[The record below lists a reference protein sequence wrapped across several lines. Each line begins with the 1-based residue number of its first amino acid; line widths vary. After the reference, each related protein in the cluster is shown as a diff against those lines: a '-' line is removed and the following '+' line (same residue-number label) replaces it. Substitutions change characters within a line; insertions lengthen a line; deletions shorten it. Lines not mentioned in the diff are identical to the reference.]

1 MQCHNRLMTE
11 QRKPEPE
18 SSLAGLEARFRRDLE
33 LLTLPPEKDW
43 LEPRVHPQYGPVLD
57 VAIIGAGMAGLSAAF
72 ALRCQAVRSLRVF
85 DRAPQGFEGPWATTA
100 RMETLRS
107 PPELSGPSFQLASLT
122 FRAWFEAQ
130 FGPAAWSKLYRIPR
144 LQWMDYLRWY
154 RRMID
159 VPIENGAE
167 LIDIGGDSDT
177 VLLTLR
183 SREGTRE
190 VAARRVV
197 LANGRDGLGGP
208 YTPEIFR
215 GLDPRF
221 VMHSLG
227 EIDFS
232 KLRGKTVSILG
243 AGSTACD
250 CAAEALEHGAAHAAM
265 VMRRADVPRIN
276 KNMGIGSA
284 GFWQGFY
291 SLTDA
296 QKWEIVN
303 YVDDQGVPAPRNS
316 MLRCS
321 RHRNFSILPSCAV
334 RAASVRDGRVMLDT
348 TRGKLAFD
356 RLILATGLTVDWGQR
371 PEFAAL
377 KPHVQLWRDHFLPPR
392 GVEYAQ
398 AEHPYLG
405 AHFEFRRRESA
416 PIWVNR
422 IHCFNYAATMSH
434 GPISGD
440 IPAISLGAERTAR
453 GVVNGLFAEDYA
465 RTSQRLASWS
475 NPELRGDEYVLDED
489 VSKFLAD
496 EPADAKT

>member
-1 MQCHNRLMTE
+1 MTD
-11 QRKPEPE
+11 QRKPDSE
-18 SSLAGLEARFRRDLE
+18 SSLARLEARFRRDLE
-33 LLTLPPEKDW
+33 LLTLPPAKDW
-43 LEPRVHPQYGPVLD
+43 LEPRVHPQYGPALD
-57 VAIIGAGMAGLSAAF
+57 VAIIGAGMAGLAAAF
-72 ALRCQAVRSLRVF
+72 ALKCQAVRSLRVF
-85 DRAPQGFEGPWATTA
+85 DRAPTGFEGLWATTA

-107 PPELSGPSFQLASLT
+107 PPELSGPSFQFSSLT

-130 FGPAAWSKLYRIPR
+130 FGAAEWSKLYRIPR

-159 VPIENGAE
+159 VPVENGTE
-167 LIDIGGDSDT
+167 LIDIGGDGDL

-183 SREGTRE
+183 SASGTRRI
-190 VAARRVV
+190 AARRLV

-208 YTPEIFR
+208 CTPKIFR
-215 GLDPRF
+215 GLDPRY

-227 EIDFS
+227 EIDFA
-232 KLRGKTVSILG
+232 KMRGKTVGVIG

-250 CAAEALEHGAAHAAM
+250 CSAEALEHGAARAAM
-265 VMRRADVPRIN
+265 LVRRADVPRIN

-284 GFWQGFY
+284 GFWQGFH

-296 QKWEIVN
+296 QKWEMVN

-321 RHRNFSILPSCAV
+321 RHKNFSIIARCAV
-334 RAASVRDGRVMLDT
+334 RAAAVRDGCVMLDT
-348 TRGKLAFD
+348 TRGRLAFD
-356 RLILATGLTVDWGQR
+356 RLILATGLAVDWSQR
-371 PEFAAL
+371 AEFAAL
-377 KPHVQLWRDHFLPPR
+377 KPHLQLWRDHFVPD
-392 GVEYAQ
+392 GNSDYAQ

-405 AHFEFRRRESA
+405 AHFEFLPCDGA
-416 PIWVNR
+416 PGWVNR

-440 IPAISLGAERTAR
+440 IPAISIGAERTAR
-453 GVVNGLFAEDYA
+453 GVVNGLFAEDCQRTWA
-465 RTSQRLASWS
+465 RLHGWS

-496 EPADAKT
+496 EPAEAKT

>member
-1 MQCHNRLMTE
+1 MTE
-11 QRKPEPE
+11 QRKPDSET
-18 SSLAGLEARFRRDLE
+18 SLAGLEARFRRDLE
-33 LLTLPPEKDW
+33 LLTLPPAKDW
-43 LEPRVHPQYGPVLD
+43 LEPRVHPQFGPVLD
-57 VAIIGAGMAGLSAAF
+57 AAIIGAGMAGLAAAF
-72 ALRCQAVRSLRVF
+72 ALKCQAVRSLCVF
-85 DRAPQGFEGPWATTA
+85 DRAPEGFEGPWATTA

-107 PPELSGPSFQLASLT
+107 PPELSGPSFQFASLT

-130 FGPAAWSKLYRIPR
+130 FGAAEWGKLYRIPR

-154 RRMID
+154 RRMTD
-159 VPIENGAE
+159 VPVESGTE
-167 LIDIGGDSDT
+167 LIDIGGDGEL
-177 VLLTLR
+177 VVLTLR
-183 SREGTRE
+183 FSYGTRK

-215 GLDPRF
+215 GLDARY

-227 EIDFS
+227 AIDFS
-232 KLRGKTVSILG
+232 KLRGKTVGVIG

-250 CAAEALEHGAAHAAM
+250 CAAEALEHGAARAAM
-265 VMRRADVPRIN
+265 LVRRADVPRVN

-296 QKWEIVN
+296 QKREIVD

-321 RHRNFSILPSCAV
+321 RNKNFSILPRCVV
-334 RAASVRDGRVMLDT
+334 RAAAVRDGRVLLDT
-348 TRGKLAFD
+348 TRGRLTFD
-356 RLILATGLTVDWGQR
+356 RVILATGLAVDWSQR

-377 KPHVQLWRDHFLPPR
+377 KPHVQLWRDHFVPDR
-392 GVEYAQ
+392 DADYAQ

-405 AHFEFRRRESA
+405 PHFEFLPRDHA
-416 PIWVNR
+416 PDWVNR

-440 IPAISLGAERTAR
+440 IPAISIGAERTAR
-453 GVVNGLFAEDYA
+453 GVVNGLFAEDYQ
-465 RTSQRLASWS
+465 RTWQRLTGWS

-496 EPADAKT
+496 EPAEAKT

>member
-1 MQCHNRLMTE
+1 MTE
-11 QRKPEPE
+11 QRNPEPE

-33 LLTLPPEKDW
+33 LLTLPPAKDW
-43 LEPRVHPQYGPVLD
+43 LEPRVHPRYGQVAD

-72 ALRCQAVRSLRVF
+72 ALKCQAVRNLRVF
-85 DRAPQGFEGPWATTA
+85 DRAPQGLEGPWATTA

-107 PPELSGPSFQLASLT
+107 PPELSGPSFQFASLT

-130 FGPAAWSKLYRIPR
+130 FGVEAWGKLYRIPR

-159 VPIENGAE
+159 VPVENGAE
-167 LIDIGGDSDT
+167 LIDIGGDSEL

-183 SREGTRE
+183 LAAGTRK
-190 VAARRVV
+190 VATRRVV

-208 YTPEIFR
+208 YTPEVFR

-227 EIDFS
+227 DIDFS
-232 KLRGKTVSILG
+232 DMRGKSVGVIG

-250 CAAEALEHGAAHAAM
+250 CAAEALEHGATRAAM
-265 VMRRADVPRIN
+265 LVRRADVPRIN
-276 KNMGIGSA
+276 KSMGIGSA

-296 QKWEIVN
+296 QKWEIIN
-303 YVDDQGVPAPRNS
+303 HIEDQGVPAPRGS
-316 MLRCS
+316 MLRCT
-321 RHRNFSILPSCAV
+321 RHKNFSIIARCAV
-334 RAASVRDGRVMLDT
+334 RAAAVRDGRVLLDT
-348 TRGKLAFD
+348 TRGRLAFD
-356 RLILATGLTVDWGQR
+356 RVILATGLTVDWTQR
-371 PEFAAL
+371 PEFAVL
-377 KPHVQLWRDHFLPPR
+377 KPHVQLWRDHFVPP
-392 GVEYAQ
+392 GDTEYAQ
-398 AEHPYLG
+398 ADHPYLG
-405 AHFEFRRRESA
+405 AHFEFLPRA
-416 PIWVNR
+416 GAAWVSR

-440 IPAISLGAERTAR
+440 IPAISLGAERAAR
-453 GVVNGLFAEDYA
+453 GVVNGLFAEDYL
-465 RTSQRLASWS
+465 RTWERLTGWS
-475 NPELRGDEYVLDED
+475 SPELRGDEYVLDED

-496 EPADAKT
+496 EPAGAQT

>member
-1 MQCHNRLMTE
+1 MTLE
-11 QRKPEPE
+11 RKPD
-18 SSLAGLEARFRRDLE
+18 SANSLAGLEARFRRDLE
-33 LLTLPPEKDW
+33 LLTLPPAKDW
-43 LEPRVHPQYGPVLD
+43 LEPQIHPQFGPVLD
-57 VAIIGAGMAGLSAAF
+57 VAIVGAGMAGLAAAF
-72 ALRCQAVRSLRVF
+72 ALKCLAVRNLRVF
-85 DRAPQGFEGPWATTA
+85 DRAPEGLEGPWATTA

-107 PPELSGPSFQLASLT
+107 PPELAGPAFQFANLT

-130 FGPAAWSKLYRIPR
+130 FGAEAWSKLHRIPR

-159 VPIENGAE
+159 VPVESGTE
-167 LIDIGGDSDT
+167 LIDLSGDGDI
-177 VLLTLR
+177 VVLTLR
-183 SREGTRE
+183 SASGTRK
-190 VAARRVV
+190 VAARRAV

-215 GLDPRF
+215 SLDPRF

-232 KLRGKTVSILG
+232 AMRGKSVGVIG

-250 CAAEALEHGAAHAAM
+250 CAAEALEHGAASAAM
-265 VMRRADVPRIN
+265 LVRRADVPRIN

-284 GFWQGFY
+284 GFWQGFH

-296 QKWEIVN
+296 QKWEIIN
-303 YVDDQGVPAPRNS
+303 YADEQAVPAPRGS

-321 RHRNFSILPSCAV
+321 HHKNFSIVARCAV
-334 RAASVRDGRVMLDT
+334 RSAQVRDGRVVLDT
-348 TRGKLAFD
+348 TRGRLAFD
-356 RLILATGLTVDWGQR
+356 RLILATGLVVDWSQR

-377 KPHVQLWRDHFLPPR
+377 KPRVQLWRDHFVPEGQR
-392 GVEYAQ
+392 DYAQ

-405 AHFEFRRRESA
+405 AHFEFIPRDGA
-416 PIWVNR
+416 QAWVSR

-440 IPAISLGAERTAR
+440 IPAISIGAERTAR
-453 GVVNGLFAEDYA
+453 GVVNALFAEDYG
-465 RTSQRLASWS
+465 RTWQHLTGWS
-475 NPELRGDEYVLDED
+475 NPELRGDEYVLDEG
-489 VSKFLAD
+489 VEKFFA
-496 EPADAKT
+496 EQPADAKS

>member
-1 MQCHNRLMTE
+1 
-11 QRKPEPE
+11 
-18 SSLAGLEARFRRDLE
+18 
-33 LLTLPPEKDW
+33 
-43 LEPRVHPQYGPVLD
+43 
-57 VAIIGAGMAGLSAAF
+57 MAGLAAAF
-72 ALRCQAVRSLRVF
+72 ALKCQAVRSLCVF
-85 DRAPQGFEGPWATTA
+85 DRAPEGFEGPWATTA

-107 PPELSGPSFQLASLT
+107 PPELSGPSFQFASLT

-130 FGPAAWSKLYRIPR
+130 FGAAEWGKLYRIPR

-159 VPIENGAE
+159 VPIENGTE
-167 LIDIGGDSDT
+167 LIDIGGDGEL

-183 SREGTRE
+183 SAAGTRK

-232 KLRGKTVSILG
+232 KLRGKTVGIIG

-250 CAAEALEHGAAHAAM
+250 CAAEALEHGAARAAM
-265 VMRRADVPRIN
+265 LVRRADVPRIN

-303 YVDDQGVPAPRNS
+303 YVDEQGVPAPRNS

-321 RHRNFSILPSCAV
+321 RNKNFSIIARCAV
-334 RAASVRDGRVMLDT
+334 RGAAVRDGRVLLDT
-348 TRGKLAFD
+348 TRGRLAFD
-356 RLILATGLTVDWGQR
+356 RVILATGPRGRLEPAAGVRCAQAAR
-371 PEFAAL
+371 AAL
-377 KPHVQLWRDHFLPPR
+377 ARSFRAAW
-392 GVEYAQ
+392 
-398 AEHPYLG
+398 
-405 AHFEFRRRESA
+405 RRRLPAGGASLSRRAFRISA
-416 PIWVNR
+416 AR
-422 IHCFNYAATMSH
+422 RAR
-434 GPISGD
+434 
-440 IPAISLGAERTAR
+440 RT
-453 GVVNGLFAEDYA
+453 G
-465 RTSQRLASWS
+465 
-475 NPELRGDEYVLDED
+475 
-489 VSKFLAD
+489 
-496 EPADAKT
+496 

>member
-85 DRAPQGFEGPWATTA
+85 DRAPKGFEGPWATTA

-107 PPELSGPSFQLASLT
+107 PPELSGPSFQFASLT

-130 FGPAAWSKLYRIPR
+130 FGAAAWGKLHRIPR

-159 VPIENGAE
+159 VPVENGTE
-167 LIDIGGDSDT
+167 LMDIGADGKF

-183 SREGTRE
+183 SASGTRK
-190 VAARRVV
+190 VAARRAV

-208 YTPEIFR
+208 YTPETFR

-227 EIDFS
+227 EIDFAA
-232 KLRGKTVSILG
+232 LREKSVGVIG

-250 CAAEALEHGAAHAAM
+250 CAAEALEHGAANAALL
-265 VMRRADVPRIN
+265 VRRGDVPRIN

-291 SLTDA
+291 NLSDA
-296 QKWEIVN
+296 QKWEIVD
-303 YVDDQGVPAPRNS
+303 YVDEQAVPPPRNS

-321 RHRNFSILPSCAV
+321 RHKNFSIIARCAV
-334 RAASVRDGRVMLDT
+334 RAAAVRDHRVVLET
-348 TRGKLAFD
+348 TRGRLAFD
-356 RLILATGLTVDWGQR
+356 RLILASGLTVDWSQR

-377 KPHVQLWRDHFLPPR
+377 SPHVQLWGDHFLPH
-392 GVEYAQ
+392 GNADYAQ
-398 AEHPYLG
+398 ADHPYLG
-405 AHFEFRRRESA
+405 AHFE
-416 PIWVNR
+416 
-422 IHCFNYAATMSH
+422 
-434 GPISGD
+434 
-440 IPAISLGAERTAR
+440 
-453 GVVNGLFAEDYA
+453 
-465 RTSQRLASWS
+465 
-475 NPELRGDEYVLDED
+475 
-489 VSKFLAD
+489 
-496 EPADAKT
+496 

>member
-1 MQCHNRLMTE
+1 MTE
-11 QRKPEPE
+11 PRQPEPE
-18 SSLAGLEARFRRDLE
+18 SSLASLEARFRRDLVS
-33 LLTLPPEKDW
+33 LTLPPAKDW
-43 LEPRVHPQYGPVLD
+43 LEPRVHPQYGSVRD
-57 VAIIGAGMAGLSAAF
+57 VAIIGAGMAGLATAF
-72 ALRCQAVRSLRVF
+72 ALKCQAVRGLCVF
-85 DRAPQGFEGPWATTA
+85 DRARQGFEGPWATTA

-107 PPELSGPSFQLASLT
+107 PPELSGPSFQFASLT

-130 FGPAAWSKLYRIPR
+130 FGAEAWGKLYRIPR

-159 VPIENGAE
+159 VPVENGTE
-167 LIDIGGDSDT
+167 LIGLGGDKEL

-183 SREGTRE
+183 SAEGTRKI
-190 VAARRVV
+190 AARRVV

-215 GLDPRF
+215 GLDPRL

-232 KLRGKTVSILG
+232 AMRGKTVGVIG

-250 CAAEALEHGAAHAAM
+250 CSAEALEHGAARAAM
-265 VMRRADVPRIN
+265 LVRRADVPRIN

-303 YVDDQGVPAPRNS
+303 YIDDQGVPAPRNS

-321 RHRNFSILPSCAV
+321 RHKNFSIIARCVV
-334 RAASVRDGRVMLDT
+334 RAVSVRDGQVVLDT
-348 TRGKLAFD
+348 TRGRLAFD
-356 RLILATGLTVDWGQR
+356 RLILATGLAVDWSQR

-377 KPHVQLWRDHFLPPR
+377 KPHVQLWGDHFVP
-392 GVEYAQ
+392 GDHEYPQ

-405 AHFEFRRRESA
+405 AHFEFLPRDGA
-416 PIWVNR
+416 PDWVSR
-422 IHCFNYAATMSH
+422 IHCFNYAAMMSH

-440 IPAISLGAERTAR
+440 IPAISLGAERAAR
-453 GVVNGLFAEDYA
+453 GVVNALFAEDSA
-465 RTSQRLASWS
+465 RTWARLSGWS
-475 NPELRGDEYVLDED
+475 NPELRGDEYVLDEA

-496 EPADAKT
+496 EPAEAKT

>member
-1 MQCHNRLMTE
+1 MTE
-11 QRKPEPE
+11 QRKPE
-18 SSLAGLEARFRRDLE
+18 SDMSLAALETRFRRDLE
-33 LLTLPPEKDW
+33 LLTLPPAKDW
-43 LEPRVHPQYGPVLD
+43 LEPRVHPQYGQVAD
-57 VAIIGAGMAGLSAAF
+57 VAIIGAGMAGLAAAF
-72 ALRCQAVRSLRVF
+72 ALKCLAVRSLRVF
-85 DRAPQGFEGPWATTA
+85 DRARQGFEGPWATTA

-107 PPELSGPSFQLASLT
+107 PPELSGPSFQFASLT

-130 FGPAAWSKLYRIPR
+130 FGAEAWGRLYRIPR

-159 VPIENGAE
+159 VPVENETE
-167 LIDIGGDSDT
+167 LINIGGDGDL

-183 SREGTRE
+183 SASGTRK

-232 KLRGKTVSILG
+232 RLRGKTVGVVG

-250 CAAEALEHGAAHAAM
+250 CAAEALEHGAAHAALL
-265 VMRRADVPRIN
+265 VRRADVPRIN

-296 QKWEIVN
+296 QKWEMVN
-303 YVDDQGVPAPRNS
+303 YVDEQAVPPPRNS

-321 RHRNFSILPSCAV
+321 RHKNFSIVARCAV
-334 RAASVRDGRVMLDT
+334 RAAAVRDGRVLLDT
-348 TRGKLAFD
+348 TRGRLAFD
-356 RLILATGLTVDWGQR
+356 RLILATGLTFDWTQR
-371 PEFAAL
+371 PEFVAL
-377 KPHVQLWRDHFLPPR
+377 KSHVQLWRDRFVPP
-392 GVEYAQ
+392 GGADYPQ

-405 AHFEFRRRESA
+405 LHFEFLPREGA
-416 PIWVNR
+416 PSWVSH

-440 IPAISLGAERTAR
+440 IPAITIGAERTAR
-453 GVVNGLFAEDYA
+453 GVVNRLFAEDYA
-465 RTSQRLASWS
+465 RTWQRLTGWS

-489 VSKFLAD
+489 MSKFLAG
-496 EPADAKT
+496 EPADAKA

>member
-1 MQCHNRLMTE
+1 
-11 QRKPEPE
+11 
-18 SSLAGLEARFRRDLE
+18 
-33 LLTLPPEKDW
+33 LLTLPPAKDW

-57 VAIIGAGMAGLSAAF
+57 VAVIGAGMAGLAAAF
-72 ALRCQAVRSLRVF
+72 ALKCLAVRSLSVF
-85 DRAPQGFEGPWATTA
+85 DRAPAGFEGPWATNA

-107 PPELSGPSFQLASLT
+107 PPELTGPAFQFPSLT

-130 FGPAAWSKLYRIPR
+130 FGAEAWRELHRIPR

-167 LIDIGGDSDT
+167 LVDIGGEGEF

-183 SREGTRE
+183 SAERTRK
-190 VAARRVV
+190 VVARRVV

-208 YTPEIFR
+208 YTPELFR

-227 EIDFS
+227 EIDFA
-232 KLRGKTVSILG
+232 KMRGKTIGVLG
-243 AGSTACD
+243 AGSTAAD
-250 CAAEALEHGAAHAAM
+250 CAAEALEAGAARAAM
-265 VMRRADVPRIN
+265 LVRRTDVPRIN

-284 GFWQGFY
+284 GFWTGFH

-303 YVDDQGVPAPRNS
+303 YIDDQAVPPPRDS

-321 RHRNFSILPSCAV
+321 RHKKFSIVARCAV
-334 RAASVRDGRVMLDT
+334 RTVEIRDGRVLLDT
-348 TRGKLAFD
+348 TRGRLAFD
-356 RLILATGLTVDWGQR
+356 RLILATGLAIDWSLR
-371 PEFAAL
+371 PELAAL
-377 KPHVQLWRDHFLPPR
+377 KPHVQLWRDHFVPQ
-392 GVEYAQ
+392 GHSDYAQ

-405 AHFEFRRRESA
+405 AHFEFLPRDGGAS
-416 PIWVNR
+416 WVNR

-440 IPAISLGAERTAR
+440 IPAISIGAERVATGA
-453 GVVNGLFAEDYA
+453 VNALFAEDYE
-465 RTSQRLASWS
+465 RTWQRLTGWS

-489 VSKFLAD
+489 ASKFLAD
-496 EPADAKT
+496 QPADMKT

>member
-1 MQCHNRLMTE
+1 MTE
-11 QRKPEPE
+11 QRKPDSE
-18 SSLAGLEARFRRDLE
+18 SSLPRLEARFRRDLE
-33 LLTLPPEKDW
+33 LLTLPLAKDW
-43 LEPRVHPQYGPVLD
+43 LEPRVHPRYGPVLD
-57 VAIIGAGMAGLSAAF
+57 VAIIGAGMAGLAAAF
-72 ALRCQAVRSLRVF
+72 ALKCQAVRSLCVF
-85 DRAPQGFEGPWATTA
+85 DRAPEGFEGPWATTA

-107 PPELSGPSFQLASLT
+107 PPELSGPSFQFASLT

-130 FGPAAWSKLYRIPR
+130 FGAAEWSKLYRIPR

-159 VPIENGAE
+159 VPVENGTE
-167 LIDIGGDSDT
+167 LIDIGGDGEL

-183 SREGTRE
+183 SPSGTRK
-190 VAARRVV
+190 VGARRVV
-197 LANGRDGLGGP
+197 LANGRDGLGGH

-215 GLDPRF
+215 GLDPHF

-232 KLRGKTVSILG
+232 RLRGKTVGVIG

-250 CAAEALEHGAAHAAM
+250 CAAEALEHGAARAAM
-265 VMRRADVPRIN
+265 LVRRADVPRIN

-296 QKWEIVN
+296 QKWQIVN
-303 YVDDQGVPAPRNS
+303 YVDEQGVPAPRNS

-321 RHRNFSILPSCAV
+321 RNKNFSILPRCAV
-334 RAASVRDGRVMLDT
+334 RSAAVRDVRVVLDT
-348 TRGKLAFD
+348 TRGRLAFD
-356 RLILATGLTVDWGQR
+356 RVILATGLAVDWSQR
-371 PEFAAL
+371 PEFVVL
-377 KPHVQLWRDHFLPPR
+377 KPHVQLWGDHFSPD
-392 GVEYAQ
+392 GTADYAQ
-398 AEHPYLG
+398 AGHPYLG
-405 AHFEFRRRESA
+405 AHFEFLPREHA
-416 PIWVNR
+416 LGWVNR

-440 IPAISLGAERTAR
+440 IPAISIGAERTAR
-453 GVVNGLFAEDYA
+453 GVVNGLFAEDHA
-465 RTSQRLASWS
+465 RTWQRLAGWS

-496 EPADAKT
+496 EPAEAKT

>member
-1 MQCHNRLMTE
+1 MTE

-18 SSLAGLEARFRRDLE
+18 GSLAGLEARFRRDLE
-33 LLTLPPEKDW
+33 LLTLPPAKDW

-57 VAIIGAGMAGLSAAF
+57 VAIIGAGMAGLAAAF
-72 ALRCQAVRSLRVF
+72 ALKCQAVRSLRVF
-85 DRAPQGFEGPWATTA
+85 DRAPEGFEGPWATTA

-107 PPELSGPSFQLASLT
+107 PPELSGPSFQFASLT

-130 FGPAAWSKLYRIPR
+130 FGAEAWSKLYRIPR

-159 VPIENGAE
+159 VPVENGTE
-167 LIDIGGDSDT
+167 LIDIAGDSEF

-183 SREGTRE
+183 SAAETRKI
-190 VAARRVV
+190 VARRVV

-208 YTPEIFR
+208 YTPKVFR

-232 KLRGKTVSILG
+232 AMRGNTVGIVG

-250 CAAEALEHGAAHAAM
+250 CSAEALEHGAARAAM
-265 VMRRADVPRIN
+265 LVRRADVPRIN

-303 YVDDQGVPAPRNS
+303 YVDDQGVPAPRGS
-316 MLRCS
+316 MLRCA
-321 RHRNFSILPSCAV
+321 RHKGFSIVARCAV
-334 RAASVRDGRVMLDT
+334 RAASVRDGRVVLDT
-348 TRGKLAFD
+348 TRGRLAFD
-356 RLILATGLTVDWGQR
+356 RVILATGLAVDWTQR

-377 KPHVQLWRDHFLPPR
+377 KPHVQLWRDHFAPD
-392 GVEYAQ
+392 GNADYAQ

-405 AHFEFRRRESA
+405 AHFEFLPRDDA
-416 PIWVNR
+416 DWVSR

-453 GVVNGLFAEDYA
+453 GVVNGLFVEDST
-465 RTSQRLASWS
+465 RTWERLAGWS

-489 VSKFLAD
+489 VSKFSAD
-496 EPADAKT
+496 EPADAKA

>member
-1 MQCHNRLMTE
+1 MTE
-11 QRKPEPE
+11 QRKPDFDN
-18 SSLAGLEARFRRDLE
+18 SLAGLEATVRRDLE
-33 LLTLPPEKDW
+33 LLTLPPAKDW
-43 LEPRVHPQYGPVLD
+43 LESRLHPQYGQVAD
-57 VAIIGAGMAGLSAAF
+57 VAIIGAGMAGLSAAL
-72 ALRCQAVRSLRVF
+72 ALKCLAVRSLRVF
-85 DRAPQGFEGPWATTA
+85 DRALEGFEGPWATTA

-107 PPELSGPSFQLASLT
+107 PPELSGPSFQFANLT

-130 FGPAAWSKLYRIPR
+130 FGGAAWGKLYRIPR

-159 VPIENGAE
+159 VPVENGTE
-167 LIDIGGDSDT
+167 LIDVGGDGEL

-183 SREGTRE
+183 SSSGTRK

-221 VMHSLG
+221 VVHSLG

-232 KLRGKTVSILG
+232 RLRGKTVGVIG

-265 VMRRADVPRIN
+265 LVRRSDVPRIN

-291 SLTDA
+291 SLADA

-321 RHRNFSILPSCAV
+321 RHRNFSIIARCAI
-334 RAASVRDGRVMLDT
+334 RAAAIRNGRVLLDT
-348 TRGKLAFD
+348 TRGRLAFD
-356 RLILATGLTVDWGQR
+356 RLILATGLAVDWSQR

-377 KPHVQLWRDHFLPPR
+377 KSHVQLWRDNFAPP
-392 GVEYAQ
+392 GGAEYAQ
-398 AEHPYLG
+398 AEHPNLG
-405 AHFEFRRRESA
+405 AHFEFLPRDGA
-416 PIWVNR
+416 PTWVNR

-440 IPAISLGAERTAR
+440 IPAICIGAERTAR
-453 GVVNGLFAEDYA
+453 GIVNGLFAEDYP
-465 RTSQRLASWS
+465 RTWARLAGWS

-489 VSKFLAD
+489 VGKFLAE
-496 EPADAKT
+496 EPAEAKT

>member
-1 MQCHNRLMTE
+1 MTE

-33 LLTLPPEKDW
+33 LLTLPPAKDW
-43 LEPRVHPQYGPVLD
+43 LEPRVHPQYGPALD
-57 VAIIGAGMAGLSAAF
+57 VAIVGAGMAGLSAAF
-72 ALRCQAVRSLRVF
+72 ALKCQAVRSLRVF
-85 DRAPQGFEGPWATTA
+85 DRAPEGFEGPWATTA
-100 RMETLRS
+100 RMDTLRS
-107 PPELSGPSFQLASLT
+107 PPELSGPSFQFASLT

-130 FGPAAWSKLYRIPR
+130 FGAEAWGKLYRIPR

-154 RRMID
+154 RRIID
-159 VPIENGAE
+159 VPVENGTE
-167 LIDIGGDSDT
+167 LIDIGGDGEF

-183 SREGTRE
+183 STSGTRK

-208 YTPEIFR
+208 YTPETFR

-227 EIDFS
+227 EIDFAQM
-232 KLRGKTVSILG
+232 RGKTVGVIG

-250 CAAEALEHGAAHAAM
+250 CSAESLEYGAARATM
-265 VMRRADVPRIN
+265 LVRRADVPRIN

-296 QKWEIVN
+296 QKWEVVN

-316 MLRCS
+316 MLRCG
-321 RHRNFSILPSCAV
+321 RHSNFSIIARCAV
-334 RAASVRDGRVMLDT
+334 HAATIREGRVLLDT
-348 TRGKLAFD
+348 TRGRLVFD
-356 RLILATGLTVDWGQR
+356 RLILATGLAVDWDQR
-371 PEFAAL
+371 TEFAAL
-377 KPHVQLWRDHFLPPR
+377 KSHVQLWRDHFAPP
-392 GVEYAQ
+392 GDAEYAQ

-405 AHFEFRRRESA
+405 AHFEFLPRDGTE
-416 PIWVNR
+416 WVKR

-434 GPISGD
+434 GAISGD
-440 IPAISLGAERTAR
+440 IPAISLGAERAAR
-453 GVVNGLFAEDYA
+453 GVVNALFAEDYA
-465 RTSQRLASWS
+465 RTWQRLSGWS
-475 NPELRGDEYVLDED
+475 SPELRGDEYRLDED

-496 EPADAKT
+496 EPAGAQT

>member
-1 MQCHNRLMTE
+1 MTE

-18 SSLAGLEARFRRDLE
+18 GSLAGLEARFRRDLE
-33 LLTLPPEKDW
+33 LLTLPPAKDW
-43 LEPRVHPQYGPVLD
+43 LEPRVHPQYGQVAD
-57 VAIIGAGMAGLSAAF
+57 VAIIGAGMAGLAVAF
-72 ALRCQAVRSLRVF
+72 ALKCQAVRSLRVF
-85 DRAPQGFEGPWATTA
+85 DRAPEGFEGPWATTA

-107 PPELSGPSFQLASLT
+107 PPELSGPSFQFASLT
-122 FRAWFEAQ
+122 FRAWFEAR
-130 FGPAAWSKLYRIPR
+130 FGAEAWVKLYRIPR

-159 VPIENGAE
+159 VPVENGTE
-167 LIDIGGDSDT
+167 LIDIGGDGEL

-183 SREGTRE
+183 SSAGVHR

-197 LANGRDGLGGP
+197 LATGRDGLGGP

-227 EIDFS
+227 EIDFADM
-232 KLRGKTVSILG
+232 RGKTVGVIG

-250 CAAEALEHGAAHAAM
+250 CSAEALEHGAARAAM
-265 VMRRADVPRIN
+265 LVRRADVPRIN

-303 YVDDQGVPAPRNS
+303 YVDDQGVPAPRGS

-321 RHRNFSILPSCAV
+321 RHKGFSIVARCAV
-334 RAASVRDGRVMLDT
+334 RAASVRDGRVVLDT
-348 TRGKLAFD
+348 TRDRLAFD
-356 RLILATGLTVDWGQR
+356 RVILATGLAVDWRQR

-377 KPHVQLWRDHFLPPR
+377 KPHVQLWRDHFVPD
-392 GVEYAQ
+392 GNADYAQ

-405 AHFEFRRRESA
+405 AHFEFLPRGGA
-416 PIWVNR
+416 DWVSR

-453 GVVNGLFAEDYA
+453 GIVNGLFVEDSA
-465 RTSQRLASWS
+465 RTWERLAGWS

-496 EPADAKT
+496 ERAEAKT

>member
-1 MQCHNRLMTE
+1 MTE
-11 QRKPEPE
+11 QGKPEPE
-18 SSLAGLEARFRRDLE
+18 SSLAGLEARVRRDLE
-33 LLTLPPEKDW
+33 LLTLPPAKDW
-43 LEPRVHPQYGPVLD
+43 LEPCVHPQYGQVAD
-57 VAIIGAGMAGLSAAF
+57 VAIIGAGMAGLATAF
-72 ALRCQAVRSLRVF
+72 ALKCQAVRGVRVF
-85 DRAPQGFEGPWATTA
+85 DRAPRGFEGPWATTA

-107 PPELSGPSFQLASLT
+107 PPELSGPSFQFASLT

-130 FGPAAWSKLYRIPR
+130 FGAEAWDALYRIPR

-159 VPIENGAE
+159 VPVENGIE
-167 LIDIGGDSDT
+167 LIDVGGDGEL

-183 SREGTRE
+183 SKSGTRK

-227 EIDFS
+227 EIDFAEM
-232 KLRGKTVSILG
+232 RGKTVGVVG

-250 CAAEALEHGAAHAAM
+250 CAAEALEHRAARAAM
-265 VMRRADVPRIN
+265 LVRRADVPRIN

-303 YVDDQGVPAPRNS
+303 YIDDQGVPAPRGS

-321 RHRNFSILPSCAV
+321 RHKNFSIIARCAI
-334 RAASVRDGRVMLDT
+334 RAAFVRDGRVLLDT
-348 TRGKLAFD
+348 TRGRLAFD
-356 RLILATGLTVDWGQR
+356 RLILATGLAVDWSQR

-377 KPHVQLWRDHFLPPR
+377 KPHVQLWRDHFAPPASA
-392 GVEYAQ
+392 VYAQ
-398 AEHPYLG
+398 ADHPYLG
-405 AHFEFRRRESA
+405 AHFEFLPRDGAE
-416 PIWVNR
+416 WVSR
-422 IHCFNYAATMSH
+422 IHCLNYAATMSH

-440 IPAISLGAERTAR
+440 IPAISLGAERGAR
-453 GVVNGLFAEDYA
+453 GVVNGLFTEDA
-465 RTSQRLASWS
+465 SSTWERLEGWS

-489 VSKFLAD
+489 VDKFLAD
-496 EPADAKT
+496 EPAEAKT